1 MEFFSSWAALT
12 AKQVGQ
18 LERKIFTGQKGMLV
32 RNEIAPKA
40 VVPLHQH
47 PHEQLIYVEQGQ
59 CDVTVGE
66 ETRHLTT
73 GSLVLVESNVPHQVV
88 NTEEEVLVAL
98 DFFAPIREDF
108 LEK

>member
-1 MEFFSSWAALT
+1 MDVFSSWAQLPT
-12 AKQVGQ
+12 QSVGS

-47 PHEQLIYVEQGQ
+47 PHEQLIFVAQGQ

-66 ETRHLTT
+66 ETRHLTA

-108 LEK
+108 LK